1 MKRRVLLWVLIIL
14 ICVGTAN
21 AYDTMYLDG
30 LPLNQATASDRN
42 TYYVGPAK
50 GNLNLGL
57 NNPNSNYAFTCDDFF
72 PRTYVPGTYPVNVST
87 FDNLTNVEF
96 RDASNNPLFTEY
108 KQAAWLVQQ
117 LKTHPA
123 DVAPIQF
130 AIWNI
135 FTPAAPDY
143 AGQDIWIA
151 LAQSKISGG
160 YNSFSDVRVYTPISF
175 PNSNQQEFMSAAP
188 IPAAIWL
195 FGAGLVGLVGVRR
208 KFNK

>member
-1 MKRRVLLWVLIIL
+1 MKRRVFLCVLIL
-14 ICVGTAN
+14 LLFTGAAY

-30 LPLNQATASDRN
+30 LPLNTAMASDGN
-42 TYYVGPAK
+42 TYYIGPAR

-57 NNPNSNYAFTCDDFF
+57 NNPNSTYAFTCDDFF

-87 FDNLTNVEF
+87 FDSLMNVKF
-96 RDASNNPLFTEY
+96 RDTSNNPLLTEY

-117 LKTHPA
+117 LQTNPSS
-123 DVAPIQF
+123 VAPIQF

-135 FTPAAPDY
+135 FTPTAPDY
-143 AGQDIWIA
+143 AGQEAWITAATNAIA
-151 LAQSKISGG
+151 LSN
-160 YNSFSDVRVYTPISF
+160 YNFSDVRVYTPISL

-208 KFNK
+208 KFRK